1 MAEIILG
8 IDHGYGRIKTAGS
21 NICAGIS
28 ASNVALPYDENVLQ
42 YDGRWYEIGGSRLA
56 YMPDKT
62 ANQNYYLLTLAGI
75 AEEMKVRGI
84 RTAQICLAAGL
95 PLTRFGAEKEKF
107 EKYLSQKRE
116 LPFLYEGEHYH
127 ARITSVEVS
136 AQGYAALAY
145 YQMTTKKQIAPVAVL
160 VDVGSGTLDVALIK
174 KHKQGG
180 LKPVY
185 DKTFSLPLGINTLYN
200 KVNGSLFA
208 SYGMDIEESIIDDVI
223 LGKEV
228 MISAEYRQLIE
239 KEAKEYADMIVMKL
253 QDLGFNR
260 SAYPLY
266 WCGGGAGLIKRYATG
281 LDEAMNV
288 FILEPSAN
296 ALGYEYLVKLK
307 RAQEKAAAAVADGRK
322 NAVTKKKK

>member
-28 ASNVALPYDENVLQ
+28 TSNVALPYDEKVLQ
-42 YDGRWYEIGGSRLA
+42 YDGKWYEIGGSRLA

-84 RTAQICLAAGL
+84 RSAQICLAAGL

-107 EKYLSQKRE
+107 EKYLFQKKE
-116 LPFLYEGEHYH
+116 IPFIYEGEHYH
-127 ARITSVEVS
+127 AKIISVEVS

-145 YQMTTKKQIAPVAVL
+145 YQMTAKKPIAPVAVL
-160 VDVGSGTLDVALIK
+160 ADLGSGTLDVALLK
-174 KHKQGG
+174 N

-185 DKTFSLPLGINTLYN
+185 EKTFSLPLGINALYN
-200 KVNGSLFA
+200 QINGSIFA
-208 SYGMDIEESIIDDVI
+208 KYGMTIEESVIDEVI
-223 LGKEV
+223 LGKDV
-228 MISAEYRQLIE
+228 MISAGYRQIIE
-239 KEAKEYADMIVMKL
+239 KHARDYADMIIMKL
-253 QDLGFNR
+253 QDLGYNLDT
-260 SAYPLY
+260 YPVY
-266 WCGGGAGLIKRYATG
+266 WCGGGATLINRYASN
-281 LDEAMNV
+281 LNEDMNM

-296 ALGYEYLVKLK
+296 ALGYEYLVRLK
-307 RAQEKAAAAVADGRK
+307 RAQEKAAVAAADGRK
-322 NAVTKKKK
+322 VSKKKQ